1 MDAIDQMG
9 SNNIENLM
17 GGLAAASAAPRR
29 HASRRNSL
37 LGAYVA
43 LLLFMFIY
51 CARPEDWIPGMSDAP
66 LAKVAAILALLALV
80 FSLQHVCQRFPREI
94 YCLALLIGQLFVAAA
109 LSPVWRGG
117 AFQATVTFAKVLV
130 LIIVMVVAVNSA
142 RRLRLLIFTQAASVA
157 AIATV
162 TLLKGH
168 LVQGRLTGIFEGN
181 YSDPNDLALAFVI
194 SIPLCLALLFLT
206 RSWIWKAAWLS
217 AILVMIYGI
226 FLTGSRGGFLA
237 LTVTAVV
244 CLWEFAIRGR
254 WTYLLVFAAVLGMIM
269 VQSSGEMLTSRLKG
283 TFDIKDNT
291 ATSYDSSQQRQALFW
306 RSVEVSK
313 EHPLFGVGAG
323 NFKAL
328 SGNWHVTHNAY
339 TQMSSEGG
347 IPALIL
353 FVFILWSGFKNVA
366 ATKRL
371 ANKRGE
377 TNLLAKALHASL
389 VGYVIGA
396 CFLSVATGFFCY
408 FLVNYTTVLL
418 LIAKEYDSQC
428 EEQRSLRKRKAD
440 GETLDSLRG
449 AIDSVVFLS

>member
-1 MDAIDQMG
+1 M
-9 SNNIENLM
+9 NTIEKLGRDSLENVLE
-17 GGLAAASAAPRR
+17 GPATVFATPRR
-29 HASRRNSL
+29 QASRQNSL

-51 CARPEDWIPGMSDAP
+51 CARPEDWIPGMTDAP
-66 LAKVAAILALLALV
+66 LAKIAAMLALV
-80 FSLQHVCQRFPREI
+80 ALLCSVQHIRQSFPREI
-94 YCLALLIGQLFVAAA
+94 FFLALLIGQLFVAAA

-117 AFQATVTFAKVLV
+117 AFQATTTFAKVLV
-130 LIIVMVVAVNSA
+130 LIVVMVVAVNTV
-142 RRLRLLIFTQAASVA
+142 RRLRLLILTQAASVA

-162 TLLKGH
+162 TVLKGH
-168 LVQGRLTGIFEGN
+168 LVQGRLTGILEGN

-194 SIPLCLALLFLT
+194 SIPLCLALLFST
-206 RSWIWKAAWLS
+206 HKWISKAAWVS
-217 AILVMIYGI
+217 AILVMTYGVL
-226 FLTGSRGGFLA
+226 LTGSRGGFLA

-254 WTYLLVFAAVLGMIM
+254 RTYLLVLAAVLGVIM
-269 VQSSGEMLTSRLKG
+269 VQASGGMLTSRLKG

-323 NFKAL
+323 NFKAV

-347 IPALIL
+347 VPALIL
-353 FVFILWSGFKNVA
+353 FVLILRSGFKNVA

-371 ANKRGE
+371 ANRQGE

-389 VGYVIGA
+389 VGYVAGA

-408 FLVNYTTVLL
+408 FLVTYTTVLL
-418 LIAKEYDSQC
+418 LVAKKYDARCQQ
-428 EEQRSLRKRKAD
+428 QRSLRQRKT
-440 GETLDSLRG
+440 GEDMFGQLPD
-449 AIDSVVFLS
+449 AIDSVVLPS